1 MLHAE
6 VVPCIFSRAIV
17 LLFGETHWYYSHES
31 YSISIMVLFLRHDP
45 NHGGAN
51 EVQNFVYGGFGEST
65 EGGNQGDGFFHERIR
80 GHQVHQGGHFGTLQI
95 QFFSIIRF
103 FAKGCECSGI
113 IDVKKRE

>member
-65 EGGNQGDGFFHERIR
+65 EGRNQGDGFFHERIR
-80 GHQVHQGGHFGTLQI
+80 GHQVHQGCHFGTLQV
-95 QFFSIIRF
+95 QFFPIVRF